1 VPLKDIVV
9 HVDNS
14 ANGGV
19 RLDYA
24 AQLAEIHGAHL
35 NGLYV
40 GTPSAY
46 DTGEAGEQVGYATP
60 DLGGRSLREYEKK
73 ASEVRALRAVHA
85 GFAVDAA
92 RQRFKARAE
101 ARGITYD
108 WNAVEGSM
116 MDALAHN
123 ARFCDVVVVGQPGP
137 GSARKFGET
146 VSDHLILS
154 VGHPVLVVP
163 ALAEGFT
170 VGKRVLVAWD
180 RSPLAT
186 RAVHNSR
193 PLMRHAESVHILA
206 INLARVSHGGKAGS
220 GICEHL
226 ARHDIEATPIHV
238 DESSASVADILLAQA
253 RELNIDLIVMGAYG
267 HSRLRERILG
277 GNTYHLLNNSPIPLL
292 MNH

>member
-1 VPLKDIVV
+1 MPLKDIVV

-14 ANGGV
+14 TNGGV

-46 DTGEAGEQVGYATP
+46 VTEEAGEQVGYATP

-85 GFAVDAA
+85 GFAVNAA

-101 ARGITYD
+101 ARGIAYD

-170 VGKRVLVAWD
+170 VGKRVMVAWD

-206 INLARVSHGGKAGS
+206 INLARVTPSVSPRRWRASSQRLAAGAPNWP
-220 GICEHL
+220 GRQL
-226 ARHDIEATPIHV
+226 ASSYPMAAWARPSTDPKPLAT
-238 DESSASVADILLAQA
+238 SAAC
-253 RELNIDLIVMGAYG
+253 
-267 HSRLRERILG
+267 
-277 GNTYHLLNNSPIPLL
+277 
-292 MNH
+292 